1 MLRINKKKAVL
12 MITGLLLFLADIV
25 YCSGTEWIWDS
36 GYKMT
41 FPNESNANILIWLAC
56 VLICVWVFS
65 WLPRYKYYNKSV
77 QVTVIITVLISF
89 VWMLITLTGSNT
101 IFTIFVRHYSPFMLV
116 FVAALVIGVDET
128 VYNLAV
134 KISKYIMF
142 LSLVLAIYHEISF
155 LAQYG
160 WTIRSQSSAIHVYY
174 WEGVMSWLFYVFNTE
189 PKKDVAIARTG
200 TILYLVAALL
210 TASRSNILI
219 AFLCTFLYY
228 KRSYEHRQLKI
239 GAYVKIAIT
248 VVIGILLFGHFVPE
262 MFQSLLDR
270 LGSDSR
276 SGQYEVFFQQVSLSK
291 LFIGQGVGATYSF
304 SRFENFAYVD
314 NANLVMAFRYG
325 MIPTIGMLLLLVM
338 ALVRSY
344 IRKESRSWQIV
355 LVWLLVTNGFSVYLN
370 YKITWGYFL
379 LWITVGHI
387 LNNRRMCGRDS
398 IYEEYKV

>member
-1 MLRINKKKAVL
+1 M
-12 MITGLLLFLADIV
+12 
-25 YCSGTEWIWDS
+25 
-36 GYKMT
+36 
-41 FPNESNANILIWLAC
+41 
-56 VLICVWVFS
+56 
-65 WLPRYKYYNKSV
+65 
-77 QVTVIITVLISF
+77 
-89 VWMLITLTGSNT
+89 
-101 IFTIFVRHYSPFMLV
+101 
-116 FVAALVIGVDET
+116 
-128 VYNLAV
+128 
-134 KISKYIMF
+134 
-142 LSLVLAIYHEISF
+142 
-155 LAQYG
+155 
-160 WTIRSQSSAIHVYY
+160 
-174 WEGVMSWLFYVFNTE
+174 
-189 PKKDVAIARTG
+189 
-200 TILYLVAALL
+200 
-210 TASRSNILI
+210 
-219 AFLCTFLYY
+219 
-228 KRSYEHRQLKI
+228 
-239 GAYVKIAIT
+239 
-248 VVIGILLFGHFVPE
+248 
-262 MFQSLLDR
+262 LDR